1 MNAVWIDEFNF
12 IHYSEQRDL
21 TAGWLAN
28 RHVVPPKLFKLEE
41 WGSLN
46 DYCVCVDTRA
56 YVCVCGLVLCTPPE
70 NVSQREKINE
80 TSVTWARPSAFS
92 LSLSFSLA
100 ITLSPHSLFL
110 PLTHIFSHTQYR
122 LDRHVFL
129 RSAPTSL
136 NFLSAYNIDVLFKS
150 PLSHSS
156 GLHSISNH
164 WQQWKEFGMNS
175 HISNE
180 CYHGIGSSAILQAP
194 QSSLDNEAICTQRR
208 SLCINLS
215 NKFIWCVRL
224 TEMLAANSALFN

>member
-1 MNAVWIDEFNF
+1 MGF
-12 IHYSEQRDL
+12 
-21 TAGWLAN
+21 TKWLLCMCGYACI
-28 RHVVPPKLFKLEE
+28 
-41 WGSLN
+41 
-46 DYCVCVDTRA
+46 CVCMWTGV
-56 YVCVCGLVLCTPPE
+56 VHPPWECFPAWE
-70 NVSQREKINE
+70 NQWDQCNMGSSI
-80 TSVTWARPSAFS
+80 SIFS

-129 RSAPTSL
+129 RSASTSL

-208 SLCINLS
+208 SLCINL
-215 NKFIWCVRL
+215 
-224 TEMLAANSALFN
+224 